1 MGCDQKDSRECGE
14 QLILEVK
21 ITSMVQI
28 DKAINPHI
36 QVTQHP
42 LSKVNT
48 LETVMSYIMV

>member
-1 MGCDQKDSRECGE
+1 MGCDQKESRERGE

-28 DKAINPHI
+28 DKAINPQI

>member
-1 MGCDQKDSRECGE
+1 MGCDQKESRECGE